1 MSKVLMQ
8 HPKQMVFSFLLLSAY
23 YQNNKSIIVSEIFN
37 IAITTAIIDVINA
50 MSQSLNFFIDTSL
63 LNPFFNWDFCCFC
76 NFLYCG

>member
-1 MSKVLMQ
+1 MS
-8 HPKQMVFSFLLLSAY
+8 
-23 YQNNKSIIVSEIFN
+23 SIVNEIFN

-76 NFLYCG
+76 NLLYSS

>member
-1 MSKVLMQ
+1 MLKVLMQ
-8 HPKQMVFSFLLLSAY
+8 RPKQMVFSFLLLSAY

-37 IAITTAIIDVINA
+37 IAIITAIIDVINA

-76 NFLYCG
+76 NLLHSS

>member
-1 MSKVLMQ
+1 MS
-8 HPKQMVFSFLLLSAY
+8 
-23 YQNNKSIIVSEIFN
+23 NIVNEMFN
-37 IAITTAIIDVINA
+37 IAIITAIIDVINA